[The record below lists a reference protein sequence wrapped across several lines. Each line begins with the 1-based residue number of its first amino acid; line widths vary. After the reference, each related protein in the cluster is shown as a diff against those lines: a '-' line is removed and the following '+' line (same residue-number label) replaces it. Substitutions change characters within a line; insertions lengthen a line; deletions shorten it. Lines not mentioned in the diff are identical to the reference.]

1 MGTHPIFE
9 SDFDC
14 LTEMSGKL
22 YTYPDNF
29 RADKI
34 RAVANISGYKL
45 DVASEYT
52 HGVTNKTPEFQA
64 KFFGKVPAFESGDVV
79 LCDDTAIAHFV
90 GNAQTRGGERSADVL
105 CWAGFAENTLLPSVA
120 QWVWPA
126 LSIVQPN
133 KAHMNDAKANLK
145 AAFGF
150 INDVL
155 SKQTFLVGERITYAD
170 ISCCLTLKSAFE
182 NVLTAEFRSGFPHV
196 TRWFNTVMNQPGVK
210 SVVGD
215 VTMCEKEAQF
225 DAKKYNEMAGKP
237 QKEKAKKEPKK
248 QEPKK
253 EKKAEAKPAAAAE
266 PEKPKEK
273 PADPWADCD
282 KFAMDMDAWKR
293 FYSNNDEDKSVEH
306 FWTLIT
312 PEVKANYSLW
322 KGTYQYS
329 HELTMP
335 FMAANLIG
343 GMFQRIEKL
352 RKHAFASCIV
362 GGVTRDLNITGLWF
376 WRGQTLAFE
385 RSPDWQIDY
394 EIFDWQKLDWDAPET
409 KELVSAYWKWDESK
423 EFGGKKFCEGKIY
436 K

>member
-45 DVASEYT
+45 DVASEYQ

-64 KFFGKVPAFESGDVV
+64 KFFGKVPAFESGDVA

-225 DAKKYNEMAGKP
+225 AAKKYNEMAGKP

-273 PADPWADCD
+273 
-282 KFAMDMDAWKR
+282 
-293 FYSNNDEDKSVEH
+293 SGEH

-352 RKHAFASCIV
+352 RKHAFSSVVV
-362 GGVTRDLNITGLWF
+362 GGKTNDMNITGLWF
-376 WRGQTLAFE
+376 WRGNSLAFE

-394 EIFDWQKLDWDAPET
+394 EVYNWEKLDWDAPET
-409 KELVSAYWKWDESK
+409 KAMVAKYWMWDEK
-423 EFGGKKFCEGKIY
+423 AEFDGKAFNQAKIY

>member
-1 MGTHPIFE
+1 
-9 SDFDC
+9 
-14 LTEMSGKL
+14 MSGKL

-64 KFFGKVPAFESGDVV
+64 KFFGKVIFFINFSEFILGWSIEVRLLHNGHTDQLSNWTLICFWPNEINQFQVPAFESGDVA

-253 EKKAEAKPAAAAE
+253 EKKAEPKPAAE

-273 PADPWADCD
+273 PSDPWADCD
-282 KFAMDMDAWKR
+282 KFTMDMDAWKR

-306 FWTLIT
+306 FWTLVSRFSIWKYSVDLLLIFRLPQKSRPTT
-312 PEVKANYSLW
+312 PCGRVPTNTLTNLPCLSWLPILSEVS
-322 KGTYQYS
+322 
-329 HELTMP
+329 
-335 FMAANLIG
+335 F
-343 GMFQRIEKL
+343 
-352 RKHAFASCIV
+352 
-362 GGVTRDLNITGLWF
+362 
-376 WRGQTLAFE
+376 
-385 RSPDWQIDY
+385 
-394 EIFDWQKLDWDAPET
+394 
-409 KELVSAYWKWDESK
+409 
-423 EFGGKKFCEGKIY
+423 
-436 K
+436 

>member
-14 LTEMSGKL
+14 LTQMSGKL

-64 KFFGKVPAFESGDVV
+64 KFFGKVPAFESGDVA

-90 GNAQTRGGERSADVL
+90 GNDQTRGADKGADVL
-105 CWAGFAENTLLPSVA
+105 CWAGFAENTILPAVA

-133 KAHMNDAKANLK
+133 KAHMDDAKETLK
-145 AAFGF
+145 KALNF
-150 INDVL
+150 INGVL
-155 SKQTFLVGERITYAD
+155 ASQTFLVGERVTYAD

-182 NVLTAEFRSGFPHV
+182 NVLVAEFRSGFPHV
-196 TRWFNTVMNQPGVK
+196 CRWFMTIINQPGVK

-215 VTMCEKEAQF
+215 VTLCEKEAQF
-225 DAKKYNEMAGKP
+225 DAKKYNEIAGKP
-237 QKEKAKKEPKK
+237 QKEKAAKKQQPKK
-248 QEPKK
+248 QEKKAAPKK
-253 EKKAEAKPAAAAE
+253 EEAPKE

-282 KFAMDMDAWKR
+282 KFTMDMDAWKR

-306 FWTLIT
+306 FMTLLT

-329 HELTMP
+329 DELTMP
-335 FMAANLIG
+335 FMASNLIG

-352 RKHAFASCIV
+352 RKHAFASVVV
-362 GGVTRDLNITGLWF
+362 GGVTNDLNITGLWM
-376 WRGQTLAFE
+376 WRGDKLAFE

-394 EIFDWQKLDWDAPET
+394 EIFDWQKLDWDAAET
-409 KELVSAYWKWDESK
+409 KAMISKYWMWDEK
-423 EFGGKKFCEGKIY
+423 AEFDGKKFNSGKIY

>member
-45 DVASEYT
+45 DVASEYQ

-64 KFFGKVPAFESGDVV
+64 KFFGKVPAFESGDVA

-145 AAFGF
+145 AAFTF
-150 INDVL
+150 LNDIL

-182 NVLTAEFRSGFPHV
+182 NVLVADFRSGFPHV

-237 QKEKAKKEPKK
+237 QKAKKEPKK

-253 EKKAEAKPAAAAE
+253 RRLKLSQQPQL
-266 PEKPKEK
+266 
-273 PADPWADCD
+273 
-282 KFAMDMDAWKR
+282 
-293 FYSNNDEDKSVEH
+293 NQKSQRKNHLTHGQIV
-306 FWTLIT
+306 T
-312 PEVKANYSLW
+312 NSLW
-322 KGTYQYS
+322 IWMHGRDSIPITTKTNQSNISGLLSPQKSKPITLCGRVPINTQKNLPCLS
-329 HELTMP
+329 WLPILSEVCSNVLKSSANTP
-335 FMAANLIG
+335 FPLLSSVVRPM
-343 GMFQRIEKL
+343 
-352 RKHAFASCIV
+352 
-362 GGVTRDLNITGLWF
+362 T
-376 WRGQTLAFE
+376 
-385 RSPDWQIDY
+385 
-394 EIFDWQKLDWDAPET
+394 
-409 KELVSAYWKWDESK
+409 
-423 EFGGKKFCEGKIY
+423 
-436 K
+436 

>member
-45 DVASEYT
+45 DVAAEYT

-64 KFFGKVPAFESGDVV
+64 KFFGKVPAFECGDVA
-79 LCDDTAIAHFV
+79 LCDDSAIAYFV
-90 GNAQTRGGERSADVL
+90 GNGQTRGGEQSADVL
-105 CWAGFAENTLLPSVA
+105 CWAGFAENTLLPAVA

-133 KAHMNDAKANLK
+133 KAHMNDAKTNLK
-145 AAFGF
+145 AALGF
-150 INDVL
+150 MNDIL
-155 SKQTFLVGERITYAD
+155 AKQTFLVGERITYAD
-170 ISCCLTLKSAFE
+170 ITTALTLRSAFE
-182 NVLTAEFRSGFPHV
+182 NVLVAELRNSFAHV
-196 TRWFNTVMNQPGVK
+196 SRWFMTVVNQPGVK

-215 VTMCEKEAQF
+215 VVLCEKELQF
-225 DAKKYNEMAGKP
+225 DSKKYNEIAGKT
-237 QKEKAKKEPKK
+237 QKEKAPKKEKPK

-253 EKKAEAKPAAAAE
+253 KEAKKEEAPKE

-273 PADPWADCD
+273 PADPWANCD
-282 KFAMDMDAWKR
+282 KFTMDMDAWKR

-306 FWTLIT
+306 FMTLLT

-329 HELTMP
+329 DELTMP

-352 RKHAFASCIV
+352 RKHAFASCVV
-362 GGVTRDLNITGLWF
+362 GGVSNDMNITGLWF
-376 WRGQTLAFE
+376 WRGDSLAFE

-394 EIFDWQKLDWDAPET
+394 EVYKWEKLDWDAPET
-409 KELVSAYWKWDESK
+409 KDMISKYWMWDEK
-423 EFGGKKFCEGKIY
+423 AQFDGKPFNQGKIY

>member
-45 DVASEYT
+45 DVASEYQ

-64 KFFGKVPAFESGDVV
+64 KFFGKVPAFESGDVA

-145 AAFGF
+145 
-150 INDVL
+150 
-155 SKQTFLVGERITYAD
+155 
-170 ISCCLTLKSAFE
+170 SAFE
-182 NVLTAEFRSGFPHV
+182 NVLVADFRSGFPHV

-253 EKKAEAKPAAAAE
+253 EKKAEAKPAAAE

-282 KFAMDMDAWKR
+282 KFTMDMDAWKR

-352 RKHAFASCIV
+352 RKHAFSSVVV
-362 GGVTRDLNITGLWF
+362 GGTTNDMNITGLWF
-376 WRGQTLAFE
+376 WRGDKLAFE

-394 EIFDWQKLDWDAPET
+394 EVYNWEKLDWDAPET
-409 KELVSAYWKWDESK
+409 KEMVSKYWMWDEK
-423 EFGGKKFCEGKIY
+423 AKFDGKAFNQGKIY

>member
-64 KFFGKVPAFESGDVV
+64 KFFGKVPAFESGDVA

-155 SKQTFLVGERITYAD
+155 S
-170 ISCCLTLKSAFE
+170 
-182 NVLTAEFRSGFPHV
+182 AEFRSGFPHV

-273 PADPWADCD
+273 PSDPWADCD
-282 KFAMDMDAWKR
+282 KFTMDMDAWKR

-322 KGTYQYS
+322 KGT
-329 HELTMP
+329 
-335 FMAANLIG
+335 
-343 GMFQRIEKL
+343 
-352 RKHAFASCIV
+352 C
-362 GGVTRDLNITGLWF
+362 
-376 WRGQTLAFE
+376 
-385 RSPDWQIDY
+385 
-394 EIFDWQKLDWDAPET
+394 
-409 KELVSAYWKWDESK
+409 
-423 EFGGKKFCEGKIY
+423 
-436 K
+436 

>member
-64 KFFGKVPAFESGDVV
+64 KFFGKVPAFESGDVA

-90 GNAQTRGGERSADVL
+90 GNVQTRGGERSADVL

-215 VTMCEKEAQF
+215 VTMFNSTPRNITKWPESHKRKRQRRNQRNKSQRRRKRLNQSQQLSQKSQ
-225 DAKKYNEMAGKP
+225 KKNRLTHGQIVTNSLWIWTHGSDSTPTMMKTNQSNISGLLLP
-237 QKEKAKKEPKK
+237 QKSRPTTPCGRVPTNTLTNLPCLSWLPILSEV
-248 QEPKK
+248 
-253 EKKAEAKPAAAAE
+253 
-266 PEKPKEK
+266 
-273 PADPWADCD
+273 C
-282 KFAMDMDAWKR
+282 
-293 FYSNNDEDKSVEH
+293 SNVLKSSAS
-306 FWTLIT
+306 T
-312 PEVKANYSLW
+312 P
-322 KGTYQYS
+322 
-329 HELTMP
+329 
-335 FMAANLIG
+335 
-343 GMFQRIEKL
+343 
-352 RKHAFASCIV
+352 
-362 GGVTRDLNITGLWF
+362 
-376 WRGQTLAFE
+376 
-385 RSPDWQIDY
+385 SPP
-394 EIFDWQKLDWDAPET
+394 LLSVVRPMT
-409 KELVSAYWKWDESK
+409 
-423 EFGGKKFCEGKIY
+423 
-436 K
+436 

>member
-45 DVASEYT
+45 DVASEYQ

-64 KFFGKVPAFESGDVV
+64 KFFGKVPAFESGDVA

-182 NVLTAEFRSGFPHV
+182 NVLTANSDLDSHMLPDGSTLSSTSQESNQSLV
-196 TRWFNTVMNQPGVK
+196 T
-210 SVVGD
+210 SLS
-215 VTMCEKEAQF
+215 
-225 DAKKYNEMAGKP
+225 AKKKPNSTPRNITKWLESHKRKRQRKNQRNKSQRRKRRLKPNQQLPPSQKSQRKNHLTHGQIVINSPWIWTHGSDSTPTMMKTNQSNISGLLLP
-237 QKEKAKKEPKK
+237 QKSRPTTPCGRVPTNTLTNLLCPSWLPILSEV
-248 QEPKK
+248 
-253 EKKAEAKPAAAAE
+253 
-266 PEKPKEK
+266 
-273 PADPWADCD
+273 C
-282 KFAMDMDAWKR
+282 
-293 FYSNNDEDKSVEH
+293 SNVLKSSAS
-306 FWTLIT
+306 T
-312 PEVKANYSLW
+312 PFPPLLSVARPMGLATDN
-322 KGTYQYS
+322 
-329 HELTMP
+329 
-335 FMAANLIG
+335 NG
-343 GMFQRIEKL
+343 G
-352 RKHAFASCIV
+352 
-362 GGVTRDLNITGLWF
+362 
-376 WRGQTLAFE
+376 
-385 RSPDWQIDY
+385 
-394 EIFDWQKLDWDAPET
+394 
-409 KELVSAYWKWDESK
+409 
-423 EFGGKKFCEGKIY
+423 
-436 K
+436 

>member
-45 DVASEYT
+45 DVASEYQ

-64 KFFGKVPAFESGDVV
+64 KFFGKVPAFESGDVA

-145 AAFGF
+145 
-150 INDVL
+150 
-155 SKQTFLVGERITYAD
+155 
-170 ISCCLTLKSAFE
+170 SAFE
-182 NVLTAEFRSGFPHV
+182 NVLVADFRSGFPHV

-237 QKEKAKKEPKK
+237 QKEKAKKEPRK

-282 KFAMDMDAWKR
+282 KFTMDMDAWKR

-352 RKHAFASCIV
+352 RKHAFSSVVV
-362 GGVTRDLNITGLWF
+362 GGTTNDMNITGLWF
-376 WRGQTLAFE
+376 WRGDKLAFE

-394 EIFDWQKLDWDAPET
+394 EVYNWEKLDWDAPET
-409 KELVSAYWKWDESK
+409 KEMVSKYWMWDEK
-423 EFGGKKFCEGKIY
+423 AKFDGKAFNQGKIY